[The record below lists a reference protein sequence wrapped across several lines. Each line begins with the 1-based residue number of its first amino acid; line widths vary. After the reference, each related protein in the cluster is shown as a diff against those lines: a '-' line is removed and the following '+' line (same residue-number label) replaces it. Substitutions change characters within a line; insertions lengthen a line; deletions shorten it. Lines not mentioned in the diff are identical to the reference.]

1 MESSVS
7 MIVAGMLG
15 QIPGAEVAVPT
26 ESVEVQ
32 SVWDFVLKGGP
43 MMIPLGFCSLL
54 ALGVIVERLISLRR
68 SRVIPPGFLDGLAA
82 QLNGDSNG
90 YDRATEYCRQNGS
103 PIANILAAGM
113 GSFSRS
119 IEVIEKRIT
128 EAGEREMMKLRKY
141 LRLLSVV
148 AAIAPLMG
156 LLGTIFGMI
165 RAFQTVAVSG
175 DAMGKTELMAKGIY
189 EAMITTAAGLMLAIP
204 VLVCYHW
211 ISAKIDRLVVEMDQ
225 LTVEFVEEHVL
236 APAQRDQTGSA
247 GAPAEPARPKLE
259 ITEQSEPVAEIAAAS

>member
-1 MESSVS
+1 MELSAS
-7 MIVAGMLG
+7 MIVMSALG
-15 QIPGAEVAVPT
+15 QIPGAEVAIPT

-32 SVWDFVLKGGP
+32 SVWDFILKGGP
-43 MMIPLGFCSLL
+43 MMVPLALCSLL
-54 ALGVIVERLISLRR
+54 ALGVIVERLLSLRR
-68 SRVIPPGFLDGLAA
+68 ARVIPPGFLDGLKA
-82 QLNGDSNG
+82 QLNGGAGNHEN
-90 YDRATEYCRQNGS
+90 AIEYCRRSGS
-103 PIANILAAGM
+103 PIANILAAGIRRI
-113 GSFSRS
+113 SKS
-119 IEVIEKRIT
+119 IEVIEKHIT

-175 DAMGKTELMAKGIY
+175 EAMGKTELMAKGIY

-236 APAQRDQTGSA
+236 PSAPAG
-247 GAPAEPARPKLE
+247 PATPKLE
-259 ITEQSEPVAEIAAAS
+259 IAEQSEPAVEVAAAS